1 MSAATS
7 SLAQAE
13 LRESTVRAAADIRS
27 IIDSGPMR
35 STQLVVIALCFVLN
49 MFDGMDVLAIS
60 FAAPVLASSWSIP
73 PETLGLVFSA
83 ALVGM
88 TLGALVLA
96 PLADIFGRRS
106 VIMTALAIIA
116 VGMLTTAFTQSV
128 FQISVMRFVTGLG
141 VGALLASL
149 ATMTAEY
156 SPTRHR
162 NLAVTFVQAGYPV
175 GGILSGL
182 LANWLIPNFGWQSMF
197 IAGGI
202 ITALAL
208 PVVAVFMPESL
219 DFLAKKQPP
228 RALERL
234 NGVLKRMGHAPLK
247 RLPESIDEPHGAAR
261 IGALLVA
268 ERRIPT
274 VLLWLAF
281 FITFGT
287 LYFFLLWIPR
297 LASAAGLPLDLA
309 ILASVVF
316 NVGSVIGMV
325 VLGYLSDRHGLKRL
339 IIIWLLTATALMV
352 AFGFL
357 RDPPTIM
364 VVLALLGFTVQGG
377 FIGLY
382 PMAARMYPTL
392 VRSTGVGWAI
402 GIGRIG
408 AIVAPVVAG
417 VLMAQGV
424 SMAGSFII
432 FAVPLLFAAAAVACI
447 RADQIK

>member
-1 MSAATS
+1 MSASTS
-7 SLAQAE
+7 SFPQAQ
-13 LRESTVRAAADIRS
+13 LREGAVRTAADIRS
-27 IIDSGPMR
+27 IIDTGPMR
-35 STQLVVIALCFVLN
+35 ATQLVVIGLCFVLN

-96 PLADIFGRRS
+96 PLADIFGRRR
-106 VIMTALAIIA
+106 VIMTSLAIIA
-116 VGMLTTAFTQSV
+116 VGMLTTAFTQSIL
-128 FQISVMRFVTGLG
+128 QISFMRFVTGLG

-182 LANWLIPNFGWQSMF
+182 LANWLIPNFDWQSMF
-197 IAGGI
+197 IAGGL
-202 ITALAL
+202 ITGVAL
-208 PVVAVFMPESL
+208 PIVAWIMPESL

-228 RALERL
+228 RALERM
-234 NGVLKRMGHAPLK
+234 NSVLTRMGHAPLNA
-247 RLPESIDEPHGAAR
+247 LPQPVDEPRGAAR

-268 ERRIPT
+268 ERRVPT
-274 VLLWLAF
+274 ALLWLAF

-297 LASAAGLPLDLA
+297 LASASGLPLDLA

-316 NVGSVIGMV
+316 NIGSVVGMV
-325 VLGYLSDRHGLKRL
+325 MLGYLSDRHGLKRL
-339 IIIWLLTATALMV
+339 IIIWLLTAAVLMV

-357 RDPPTIM
+357 RDPWTIM
-364 VVLALLGFTVQGG
+364 VVLAFLGFTVQGG

-392 VRSTGVGWAI
+392 VRTTGVGWAI
-402 GIGRIG
+402 GIGRVG
-408 AIVAPVVAG
+408 AIVAPIVAG
-417 VLMAQGV
+417 ILMARGV